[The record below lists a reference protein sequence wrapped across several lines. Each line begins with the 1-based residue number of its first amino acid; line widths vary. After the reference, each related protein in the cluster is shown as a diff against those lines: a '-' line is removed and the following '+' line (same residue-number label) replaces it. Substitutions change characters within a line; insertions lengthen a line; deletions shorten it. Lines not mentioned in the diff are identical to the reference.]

1 MVNIILLILLA
12 LLVIAAVP
20 FWPYSRRWGDY
31 PTSLL
36 LVILTI
42 VIIMVLLDRI

>member
-1 MVNIILLILLA
+1 MVNTILLILLA

-20 FWPYSRRWGDY
+20 AWPYSRRWGDY